1 MSIKKNTY
9 VRERKRESKER
20 EGMKDRKKRVER
32 ERGKR
37 ERGEREK
44 ERDRGKFVAKAQLF
58 CRLWINFTYF
68 YSMRCLVLL
77 P

>member
-1 MSIKKNTY
+1 
-9 VRERKRESKER
+9 
-20 EGMKDRKKRVER
+20 MKDRKKRVER

-68 YSMRCLVLL
+68 YSMRCFVLL

>member
-32 ERGKR
+32 E
-37 ERGEREK
+37 ERGREWK
-44 ERDRGKFVAKAQLF
+44 ERKKEIEGNSSQKHNCFADYGL
-58 CRLWINFTYF
+58 I
-68 YSMRCLVLL
+68 LL
-77 P
+77 ISIA